1 MSERF
6 LMILSVLGQLLSVF
20 PFVVLCESAGFGGF
34 TWWHYPVLYVVFAV
48 FYICGRACAL
58 WALDGN
64 HSRSFRPK
72 AFFLSRAAFC
82 VPTAVYIIVC
92 AVFELSTCLY
102 MYALPAALIMYYAG
116 YTSAKKN
123 YSDVFTRGWF
133 ALYFVSALI
142 FTLLMYFI
150 KDEEITR
157 VAGVQMC
164 VGLGV
169 MIVLAAILTNQTNI
183 DLCTRQ
189 RDSGRVALPRGLRR
203 YNCLLSAAI
212 SVAAVALLLLAAPLA
227 ELLSSGLLA
236 LLKLILSLFQ
246 NIEYDEAE
254 DEILSTP
261 DGGGQFWGGTG
272 TSALAVILQTLL
284 YVGIFVVIIAFRK
297 QIAAFFRELIAP
309 LFKVREEQPSLAYTD
324 EFSELPEL
332 TRSGSHRKRE
342 QQLYKLYRKEH
353 DPVLR
358 YRLGYRFI
366 LTRLCLT
373 QYPPVPADFT
383 DIHRIKCERG
393 FHSEDIGKIFDV
405 YNDVRYG
412 GRTPTNEELGFEESF
427 IEEIRR

>member
-6 LMILSVLGQLLSVF
+6 LMIIAVLGQLLSVF

-34 TWWHYPVLYVVFAV
+34 TWWHYLALYAVYAV
-48 FYICGRACAL
+48 FYVCGRACAS

-72 AFFLSRAAFC
+72 AFFLSRAAVC
-82 VPTAVYIIVC
+82 VPTAAFIIVC
-92 AVFELSTCLY
+92 AAFELSSGLY
-102 MYALPAALIMYYAG
+102 MYALPAALIMYYGG
-116 YTSAKKN
+116 YASAKKS

-150 KDEEITR
+150 KDEDITR
-157 VAGVQMC
+157 TAGIQLSA
-164 VGLGV
+164 GLGV
-169 MIVLAAILTNQTNI
+169 MIILAAVLTNQTNI

-189 RDSGRVALPRGLRR
+189 RDAGRTALPRGLRR
-203 YNCLLSAAI
+203 YNFLLSAAI
-212 SVAAVALLLLAAPLA
+212 SVAAVALLLLAVPLA
-227 ELLSSGLLA
+227 ELLASGLKA
-236 LLKLILSLFQ
+236 LLKLVLSLFQ
-246 NIEYDEAE
+246 NIEYDPAE
-254 DEILSTP
+254 DEILSAP
-261 DGGGQFWGGTG
+261 DGSGQFWGGTG
-272 TSALAVILQTLL
+272 TSSLAVVLQTLL
-284 YVGIFVVIIAFRK
+284 YVGIIVVIVAFRK

-309 LFKVREEQPSLAYTD
+309 LFKVREEEHSLAYTD

-332 TRSGSHRKRE
+332 ARSGSRRKRE
-342 QQLYKLYRKEH
+342 QQLYKLYRKEQ
-353 DPVLR
+353 DPAQR

-366 LTRLCLT
+366 LMRLCLT

-383 DIHRIKCERG
+383 DIHKVKCERG
-393 FHSEDIGKIFDV
+393 FHTEDIGQIVQV

-412 GRTPTNEELGFEESF
+412 GRAPTNEELGFEESF